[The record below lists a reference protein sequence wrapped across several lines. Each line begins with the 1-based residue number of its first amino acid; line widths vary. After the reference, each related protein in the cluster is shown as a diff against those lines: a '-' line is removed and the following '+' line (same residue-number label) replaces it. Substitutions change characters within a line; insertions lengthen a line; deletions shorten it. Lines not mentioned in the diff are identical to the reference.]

1 MRSKK
6 KILVYVNNE
15 FASLEMASLI
25 NNTNYDLT
33 VVIEYFSKNQSIENI
48 IKIFSALTTKI
59 YLIKLNKKLMRFNLK
74 NIQFITNYYLI
85 NKSLSKKIE
94 KFHKKNNIFVN
105 TFDEVWF
112 TNDTS
117 SKFSCVK
124 YLGIKKYF
132 FHALIDMRNLKKI
145 NPITFIVKYVESFMD
160 RNLFKIMPIYYNFFD
175 GDYFS
180 IINGKFL
187 EKKSYHLP
195 NSINFKLYKNFIS
208 KFYSSIKIK
217 KNKKKTILINVHNFV
232 GYDNKIIYNYFESLS
247 KIIFRNLN
255 DAYALSDYLII
266 LKFKAI
272 VNNKQ
277 QKTILKIFKKKFKF
291 TKILLANNFYR
302 RHLPIEIFAFLIKPK
317 IMISLNTT
325 GDWVIKKILPK
336 IKIYDISLF
345 FLEFWVKNKNSMKKS
360 HYEVLKSMLI
370 FNNIFDFKFHKMLV
384 K

>member
-124 YLGIKKYF
+124 
-132 FHALIDMRNLKKI
+132 
-145 NPITFIVKYVESFMD
+145 
-160 RNLFKIMPIYYNFFD
+160 
-175 GDYFS
+175 
-180 IINGKFL
+180 
-187 EKKSYHLP
+187 
-195 NSINFKLYKNFIS
+195 
-208 KFYSSIKIK
+208 
-217 KNKKKTILINVHNFV
+217 
-232 GYDNKIIYNYFESLS
+232 
-247 KIIFRNLN
+247 
-255 DAYALSDYLII
+255 
-266 LKFKAI
+266 
-272 VNNKQ
+272 
-277 QKTILKIFKKKFKF
+277 
-291 TKILLANNFYR
+291 
-302 RHLPIEIFAFLIKPK
+302 
-317 IMISLNTT
+317 
-325 GDWVIKKILPK
+325 
-336 IKIYDISLF
+336 
-345 FLEFWVKNKNSMKKS
+345 
-360 HYEVLKSMLI
+360 
-370 FNNIFDFKFHKMLV
+370 
-384 K
+384 